1 MEIPDLSLVE
11 VPHLSADFWR
21 TVVLR
26 QRELRDPLGLTL
38 TVAEVLQEG
47 PPQRHFAL
55 ISQTGIL
62 GCAIA
67 LPAGSG
73 QVKIR
78 QVAIAASHAGR
89 GLGRFLMEGVEILLA
104 REGPCRIIA
113 LHARVAV
120 QGFYERLGYAAVGGT
135 FEEIGIP
142 HVRMEKPLPTRDS
155 K

>member
-11 VPHLSADFWR
+11 VPHLSPDFWR

-38 TVAEVLQEG
+38 SIAEVLREG

-55 ISQTGIL
+55 LAPAEIL

-67 LPAGSG
+67 LPSG
-73 QVKIR
+73 GDHVKIR
-78 QVAIAASHAGR
+78 QVAIASSHAGR
-89 GLGRFLMEGVEILLA
+89 GLGRFLMDGVEEILA
-104 REGPCRIIA
+104 REGRFRKIS
-113 LHARVAV
+113 LHARVV
-120 QGFYERLGYAAVGGT
+120 VLGFYERLGYAAVGGT

-142 HVRMEKPLPTRDS
+142 HILMEKALTPRVTR
-155 K
+155 